1 MSTRSSF
8 EFGTWNVEQHTL
20 RMTGI
25 IFSDLGQAT
34 SFMALD
40 WVQASLE
47 QRLGFSAFPATL
59 NVRPRTDEDAQV
71 WRRAKS
77 DIGALTLPPVD
88 GGFCSARIYR
98 IVIFPPAAQ
107 TSEKIEAAV
116 LLPEVKNYPKD
127 KIEIVAPM
135 RLKDHLGLSDGDPLT
150 LEFLN

>member
-1 MSTRSSF
+1 M
-8 EFGTWNVEQHTL
+8 

-40 WVQASLE
+40 WVQASL
-47 QRLGFSAFPATL
+47 QQCLGFNPFPATL
-59 NVRPRTDEDAQV
+59 NVRPKSVEDGRV
-71 WRRAKS
+71 WRRAQHELT
-77 DIGALTLPPVD
+77 ALPLPPVD

-98 IVIFPPAAQ
+98 IEILDPANQA
-107 TSEKIEAAV
+107 SGKIEGAV
-116 LLPEVKNYPKD
+116 LLPEVKDYPSD

-135 RLKDHLGLSDGDPLT
+135 RLKDHLGVSDGDALT